1 MNHES
6 DTRERE
12 ADDRSGLLERIPERW
27 AGEGAAFLALAALAL
42 YAVVA
47 PGPAT
52 LPDFSDFERA
62 EARKTAFFEF
72 LAPIVIAENARIVEQ
87 RERLEAIAP
96 KVDDDEPLAR
106 FDRHWM
112 RKLAAEYELEWPGES
127 RERTLERLLER
138 VDIVPVALA
147 LVQAAKESGW
157 GRSRFARLGNNLFG
171 HWCYERGCGIV
182 PAQRGE
188 EAAHEVAAFD
198 SVRQS
203 VRRYINNLNTHPSY
217 RPLRRIRSAERE
229 AGAEPRALTLADGLV
244 RYSQRREAYVEEIKQ
259 MIRANRDLITASS
272 AAAGAERV
280 ASTGMTDQA
289 TED

>member
-6 DTRERE
+6 ESGEHEPDHRP
-12 ADDRSGLLERIPERW
+12 GLLERLPERW

-42 YAVVA
+42 YALLA

-52 LPDFSDFERA
+52 LPDFSSFERA
-62 EARKTAFFEF
+62 DARKSAFFEF
-72 LAPIVIAENARIVEQ
+72 LAPIVVSENRRILDQ
-87 RERLEAIAP
+87 RERLEALAP
-96 KVDDDEPLAR
+96 KVEDDKPLAR

-112 RKLAAEYELEWPGES
+112 RKLAAEYELDWPGES
-127 RERTLERLLER
+127 RERTLARLLER
-138 VDIVPVALA
+138 VDIVPVPLA

-188 EAAHEVAAFD
+188 DAAHEVAAFD

-217 RPLRRIRSAERE
+217 RPMRRIRSAERE
-229 AGAEPRALTLADGLV
+229 AGAEPRALSLADGLI

-259 MIRANRDLITASS
+259 MIRANRDLITASRT
-272 AAAGAERV
+272 AAGAERV
-280 ASTGMTDQA
+280 ASTGMADKA